1 MGFLIDDAG
10 LDELSS
16 LFGRISGLADSPE
29 ELLEPAAEAF
39 VRDLR
44 ALPRPRSRI
53 NSPGRT
59 HMVDSFT
66 HKPEGQGV
74 IVGWGVP
81 YGPYVEHGQHP
92 HGGMRAQ
99 PHFHRTWTAGQS
111 RYIRQIQDRFFR

>member
-10 LDELSS
+10 LDELSAYFKS
-16 LFGRISGLADSPE
+16 VSGLADRPD
-29 ELLEPAAEAF
+29 ELLEPTAEAF

-53 NSPGRT
+53 NSPGRS
-59 HMVDSFT
+59 HLVDSFT
-66 HKPEGQGV
+66 YKPEGQGV
-74 IVGWGVP
+74 VIGWGVP

-99 PHFHRTWTAGQS
+99 PHFKRTWNANER
-111 RYIRQIQDRFFR
+111 RYVQLLQTKLFR